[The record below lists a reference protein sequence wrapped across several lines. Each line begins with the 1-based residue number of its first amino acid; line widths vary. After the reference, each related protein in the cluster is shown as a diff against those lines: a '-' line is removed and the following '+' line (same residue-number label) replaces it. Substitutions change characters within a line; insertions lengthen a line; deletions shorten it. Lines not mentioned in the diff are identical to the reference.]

1 MTEYPSI
8 LLLCWDRFWC
18 QLSIIWYFLPGV
30 YWAAF
35 GWGLLH
41 LIGALDGSCAISVA
55 YWSRLPLFALGVI
68 CPIDYHFGLFDF
80 WYCLALLGIINTL
93 GWSFALIFPCA
104 STSGTGWSNWTWIC
118 YFYLVGCL
126 PNSYEFVIEILRS
139 KLCATL
145 LDYVGFEGHMLITVS
160 GYALWECSQLVVGW
174 IFLELLDSNW

>member
-1 MTEYPSI
+1 MEVFVT
-8 LLLCWDRFWC
+8 RFPTPLKYLVVFGVFIYLGKT
-18 QLSIIWYFLPGV
+18 LSCF
-30 YWAAF
+30 
-35 GWGLLH
+35 
-41 LIGALDGSCAISVA
+41 
-55 YWSRLPLFALGVI
+55 
-68 CPIDYHFGLFDF
+68 
-80 WYCLALLGIINTL
+80 
-93 GWSFALIFPCA
+93 SFPEE